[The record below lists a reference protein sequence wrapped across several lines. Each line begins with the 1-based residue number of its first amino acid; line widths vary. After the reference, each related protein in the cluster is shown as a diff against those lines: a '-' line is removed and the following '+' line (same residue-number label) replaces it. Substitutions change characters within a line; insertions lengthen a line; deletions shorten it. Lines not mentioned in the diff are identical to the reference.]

1 MGPLK
6 LTRLVWVGLIA
17 GAGGWLMNWWAT
29 GNGYPAPALQL
40 SSLLTVAAILAV
52 TLVFGLRVLRW
63 RNGKRDRQL
72 NPILAA
78 RTVVLAQATAYAG
91 ALNAGWHLG
100 ILVDQLSLISVRG
113 VTGSLWGTV
122 ALVVSGLIMV
132 GVGLM
137 VQGFCRLPPDDGA
150 TGAEESHGR
159 NDEGEYA

>member
-1 MGPLK
+1 MGTLK
-6 LTRLVWVGLIA
+6 PGWLAALGVIA
-17 GAGGWLMNWWAT
+17 GVGGWLVNWWASR
-29 GNGYPAPALQL
+29 NGFPVPTLPL

-63 RNGKRDRQL
+63 RNGRRDRAL

-100 ILVDQLSLISVRG
+100 ILVDQFSLVAVRG
-113 VTGSLWGTV
+113 VTGSVWGTV
-122 ALVVSGLIMV
+122 VMLLSGMV
-132 GVGLM
+132 MIAVGIM

-150 TGAEESHGR
+150 DGADGKSSR